1 MMGLAEIGTTYGYGE
16 FSRVTYDARKPEID
30 GSFFEKEQKAKA
42 PYSELAENGTI
53 QYKGVVFVCDD
64 ENQALCLGDVS
75 DEKNVLR
82 IPLEEG
88 GCLKVNRANIGD
100 LSRAITMFSPA
111 DVKRILAAIAQDAQ
125 CTRKINEI
133 DELEDTVAQ
142 TTAEGDVVVQN
153 E

>member
-1 MMGLAEIGTTYGYGE
+1 MGLAEIGTTYGYGE

-100 LSRAITMFSPA
+100 LSRAIT
-111 DVKRILAAIAQDAQ
+111 
-125 CTRKINEI
+125 RKINEI